1 MLNPKFKIMQNSMN
15 FKTCSLS
22 RIAALLM
29 MFSIFVAMQAEAQIG
44 GKGVKTDPLEITFFK
59 TTSIIFPAAI
69 KNVDR
74 GSRDILAQKAKGV
87 ENILQLKAGRKDFPE
102 TNLTVITADGQLHH
116 FIVNYAPEPNRLI
129 IDINKSDPSVL
140 ESSSAVFTSSTNK
153 ETLAEYADN
162 ILSAKRTVRFVSK
175 RDNKINLS
183 LQGIYI
189 HDNTIFYHLKVRNR
203 SNIDYDIDF
212 LRFYISDKKQVKR
225 TASQEVEVKPVYVY
239 GGTENPVKGQSE
251 TDLVYVLEKFT
262 IPDAKHLAIEL
273 FEQNGG
279 RNLEL
284 LVKNRMIVNAKP
296 VPGIHG
302 NSILKEHIVQH
313 KSKGS

>member
-44 GKGVKTDPLEITFFK
+44 GKGVKTEPLEITFFK

-116 FIVNYAPEPNRLI
+116 FIVNYAPEPDKLI
-129 IDINKSDPSVL
+129 IDINKNE
-140 ESSSAVFTSSTNK
+140 ESSLAKFTSSTNK
-153 ETLAEYADN
+153 DVLAEYANN
-162 ILSAKRTVRFVSK
+162 ILSARRTVRFVSK
-175 RDNKINLS
+175 RDNKISLS
-183 LQGIYI
+183 LQGIYV
-189 HDNTIFYHLKVRNR
+189 HDNTIFYHLKVKNR

-212 LRFYISDKKQVKR
+212 LRFYIRDKKQVKR

-239 GGTENPVKGQSE
+239 GDTEKPVKGQSE
-251 TDLVYVLEKFT
+251 MDLIYALEKFT

-273 FEQNGG
+273 FEENGG

-284 LVKNRMIVNAKP
+284 LIKNRMIVKARP
-296 VPGIHG
+296 VPGIQE
-302 NSILKEHIVQH
+302 SSMLKEQIVQQ